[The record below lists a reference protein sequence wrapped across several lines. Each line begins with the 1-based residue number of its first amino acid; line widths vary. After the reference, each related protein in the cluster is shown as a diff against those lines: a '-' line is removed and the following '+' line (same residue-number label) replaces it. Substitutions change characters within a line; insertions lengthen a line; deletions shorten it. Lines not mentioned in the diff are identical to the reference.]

1 MPHRLPHALQE
12 LVRRAG
18 YADLSEWI
26 RAANVAPST
35 LYGARWR
42 GRKLSDR
49 TIQRFLVV
57 AHASVTQADLAVL
70 LLRASEVAR

>member
-1 MPHRLPHALQE
+1 MPHRLPRSLQE

-18 YADLSEWI
+18 YADLSDWM

-49 TIQRFLVV
+49 TIRRFLVV
-57 AHASVTQADLAVL
+57 ASASVERDDLVL
-70 LLRASEVAR
+70 LLLRSSEAR